1 MALEP
6 ALIRSSTSLTQL
18 SASPTFGSLSFAG
31 SLAGSMTYERKQQRL
46 PPVDPEKMHTISQ
59 RKLRANA
66 AVLHRAVERQLQG
79 EAFAKAEA
87 ARLEAESL
95 AVQSELKKHQA
106 GLDV

>member
-46 PPVDPEKMHTISQ
+46 PPVDP
-59 RKLRANA
+59 NA
-66 AVLHRAVERQLQG
+66 RE
-79 EAFAKAEA
+79 EA
-87 ARLEAESL
+87 ARQSYEGCVEAAKVATDKAKTFL
-95 AVQSELKKHQA
+95 
-106 GLDV
+106 